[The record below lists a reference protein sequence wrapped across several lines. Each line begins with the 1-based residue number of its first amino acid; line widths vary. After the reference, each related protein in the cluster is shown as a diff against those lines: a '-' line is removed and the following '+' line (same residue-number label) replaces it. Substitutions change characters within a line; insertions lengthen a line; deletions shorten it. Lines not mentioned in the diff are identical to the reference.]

1 MEERGRALV
10 LRIVPYND
18 SGSIVRCLTDEH
30 GMCSYF
36 YRTAKAK
43 STRYAILT
51 GTFIQYQTN
60 QRSSKLPTIS
70 EHRFDVSMPPE
81 QLPIE
86 HTPVWLFTLEL
97 LNRALPENFH
107 IANLK
112 RKIEQYYVYLLHSA
126 VSNHPI
132 IPLIL
137 VSAILGI
144 QDPAQIKIHSDATR
158 SNLNQFDIT
167 VQLDTA
173 DQDEVQFKTL
183 LQAFKDHFE
192 IEVIESLEIL

>member
-18 SGSIVRCLTDEH
+18 SGSIVRCLTDEY
-30 GMCSYF
+30 GMRSYF

-43 STRYAILT
+43 STRYAIIT
-51 GTFIQYQTN
+51 GTFIQYQTI
-60 QRSSKLPTIS
+60 QRSSKMSTIS

-81 QLPIE
+81 QLPIK
-86 HTPVWLFTLEL
+86 HTPVWLFTIEL

-132 IPLIL
+132 IPLLL
-137 VSAILGI
+137 VNATLGI
-144 QDPAQIKIHSDATR
+144 QDPAQIKIYSDVMR
-158 SNLNQFDIT
+158 SNLKQFDIT
-167 VQLDTA
+167 VQPNTV

-183 LQAFKDHFE
+183 LQSFKDHFE
-192 IEVIESLEIL
+192 IAVIESLEIL